1 MQDFIFSVNATIPI
15 FIVIMMGYILKQRKI
30 LTEEFAN
37 VANKLVFEICLPL
50 LLFRD
55 LASTDILSDFDW
67 KFVVYC
73 MAVTTISFF
82 GIWGFAKLF
91 LKDKG
96 IIGAFVQASFRGSA
110 AVLGIA
116 FIQNIYGDAGMA
128 PLMIVG
134 AVPLFNIYS
143 VIVLTFEAEKQNN
156 TGKENAKKAIINI
169 GKNPIILGIAAGVVG
184 SILNVYSSM
193 PVILDKTINNIA
205 ILATPLALLSIGVGF
220 EARNVLKKVKPTV
233 IAVVIKLIVLVGIF
247 LPIAITLGFRDQKL
261 IAILIMLGAPSTPT
275 CYIMAKNMG
284 NDGVISSSII
294 VATTIISSITLT
306 AWVYILKVTGM
317 MG

>member
-156 TGKENAKKAIINI
+156 TGRENAKKAIINI
-169 GKNPIILGIAAGVVG
+169 CKNPIILGIVAGVVG

-247 LPIAITLGFRDQKL
+247 IPIAITLGFRDQKL

-306 AWVYILKVTGM
+306 AWIYILKVTGM